1 MDELDAYID
10 GSIVVDRD
18 LCFRGTL
25 TGTMTVP
32 TGRKLELHGTIGHD
46 LIVEAGAKALVL
58 GRINGALIN
67 RGGEVVLKGN
77 TTHTDAPKG
86 E

>member
-18 LCFRGTL
+18 LRFRGTL

-32 TGRKLELHGTIGHD
+32 AGRTLELHGTIGRD
-46 LIVEAGAKALVL
+46 LIIEAGAQARVL
-58 GRINGALIN
+58 GVIKGALIN
-67 RGGEVVLKGN
+67 RGGDVVLKGN
-77 TTHTDAPKG
+77 AADSDALKG
-86 E
+86 K

>member
-18 LCFRGTL
+18 LCFHGTL

-46 LIVEAGAKALVL
+46 LIIEAGAQAVVL

-67 RGGEVVLKGN
+67 RGGDVVLKG
-77 TTHTDAPKG
+77 HAAQSSALKG